1 MISILSLVVEDYMV
15 TTHQDLSLG
24 WNHKVMM
31 TTLLR
36 LNLTRVRVQRALQS
50 PNPAKARKVRVL
62 QNPNPAKVRVE
73 RAPQSPNPAKTREVR
88 VH

>member
-62 QNPNPAKVRVE
+62 QNPNLAKARKVRVLQNPNPAKVRVE
-73 RAPQSPNPAKTREVR
+73 RA
-88 VH
+88 